1 MKRVLIL
8 SASPRAGGNTELLCD
23 AVAEGVRSAGGEPVR
38 LDVGRMKIAPCTG
51 CDVCRRTGVCVQKD
65 DMAEVIAEISRAD
78 AVVFGSP
85 VYMYNLSAQLKA
97 VMDRCYQIY
106 PGGLSGRKTALV
118 AVAGGDAIEE
128 TAIIPSYRGFLACF
142 REVEDLGAVTAVC
155 GNARGAVAGL
165 PAMDEAQSLGA
176 RLCR

>member
-8 SASPRAGGNTELLCD
+8 SSSPRVGGNTELLCD
-23 AVAEGVRSAGGEPVR
+23 AVAEGVKSAGGEPVR

-51 CDVCRRTGVCVQKD
+51 CDACRSTGVCVIKD
-65 DMAEVIAEISRAD
+65 DMVRIISEIAAAD

-85 VYMYNLSAQLKA
+85 VYMYNLTAQLKA

-106 PGGLSGRKTALV
+106 PNGLSGKKAAFV
-118 AVAGGDAIEE
+118 AVAGGDPVEE
-128 TAIIPSYRGFLACF
+128 TAAIPSYRGFLACF
-142 REVEDLGAVTAVC
+142 RNVTDIGAVTAVC
-155 GNARGAVAGL
+155 GNTRGAVAGL
-165 PAMDEAQSLGA
+165 PAMDEAQELGA

>member
-8 SASPRAGGNTELLCD
+8 SSSPRAGGNTELLCD
-23 AVAEGVRSAGGEPVR
+23 AVAEGVKLAGGEPVR

-51 CDVCRRTGVCVQKD
+51 CDVCRSTGVCVQKD
-65 DMAEVIAEISRAD
+65 DMDRVITEISKAD

-85 VYMYNLSAQLKA
+85 VYMYNLTAQLKA

-106 PGGLSGRKTALV
+106 PKGFSGKKTALV
-118 AVAGGDAIEE
+118 AVAGGDPVEE
-128 TAIIPSYRGFLACF
+128 TAIISSYHGFLACF
-142 REVEDLGAVTAVC
+142 RNVEDFGAVTAVC
-155 GNARGAVAGL
+155 GNVRGAVAGL
-165 PAMDEAQSLGA
+165 PAMDAAQDLGA